1 MSEGLPRAAI
11 IRRRAVFDTARKS
24 GRRVSTRHFLLNFLA
39 REAAPGD
46 SGSAAFLT
54 PKRLGPAA
62 VRNRLRRRMR
72 EIHRRELAGLAASHY
87 LIWVARPAALELDFA
102 QLKATMLAMRRRVG

>member
-1 MSEGLPRAAI
+1 M
-11 IRRRAVFDTARKS
+11 
-24 GRRVSTRHFLLNFLA
+24 
-39 REAAPGD
+39 
-46 SGSAAFLT
+46 AFLT

-72 EIHRRELAGLAASHY
+72 EIHRRELASQAGAHY

-102 QLKATMLAMRRRVG
+102 QLKAAMLAMRRRVG